1 MKLRIYLYQ
10 MLVNRIPV
18 IQKKYYK
25 LRLEKTGTRGRLYA
39 WASLLW
45 MNLLWLAGFRDMQE
59 EILYP
64 DSRKSIPGRPESQ
77 LSLQKTPEELAE
89 ALSAADIISFDIFDT
104 LILRPVAAPA
114 DLFFF
119 VGEKL
124 HFMDFERIRRMAE
137 QEARR
142 KAYEDTGSYE
152 VTLAQIFREMENKTG
167 IPGEEGMR
175 AEIETEL
182 AFCYANP
189 YMKEVF
195 SLLQEKIKNTGKK
208 IICTSDM
215 YLSPET
221 LHAMIEKCGYAGI
234 GEIFVSCFEQES
246 KAGGKLYRKITRRY
260 GGELHY
266 IHIGDNPESDGK
278 KAKEAGWES
287 VLYRNVNIA
296 GMPYRAE
303 DMSAVT
309 GSLYRG
315 IVNGRI
321 HNGLVGYPAD
331 YEMGYIY
338 GGIFAVG
345 YCQFVH
351 NYAAVHNIDKILF
364 LSRDGE
370 ILDKVYR
377 RLYQKEGEAGLDM
390 SCCEAEYVYWS
401 RTVAVK
407 LLAKYDRYDFLRRFV
422 DHKINSGYCLSDI
435 FRSMGLMDMLADFC
449 GEANGQ
455 NDKTIAEKR
464 SGLAPESC
472 LTDKNAAIVKEYLI
486 SHWSEVLTHYEDS
499 MEAAGR
505 YYRRVL
511 KNCNHAVVVDVG
523 WAGSGALS
531 LDLLVKR
538 EWKPDCEITG
548 IIAGTN
554 TFHNAEPDATEPF
567 LYTGKLVSYLYSQ
580 EQNREYWKWHNPG
593 KNHNLLV
600 EQLLSSKEGSL
611 ADIVTDKESREGY
624 RFVFKEPDTEP
635 GRVMQIQRG
644 ILDFAEDYQRYIPEY
659 YRKSHCISG
668 ADAYAVLKILLQ
680 SKVSTELEM
689 GI

>member
-1 MKLRIYLYQ
+1 
-10 MLVNRIPV
+10 
-18 IQKKYYK
+18 
-25 LRLEKTGTRGRLYA
+25 
-39 WASLLW
+39 
-45 MNLLWLAGFRDMQE
+45 
-59 EILYP
+59 
-64 DSRKSIPGRPESQ
+64 
-77 LSLQKTPEELAE
+77 
-89 ALSAADIISFDIFDT
+89 
-104 LILRPVAAPA
+104 
-114 DLFFF
+114 
-119 VGEKL
+119 
-124 HFMDFERIRRMAE
+124 MDFERIRRVTE

-142 KAYEDTGSYE
+142 KAFEGTGSYE
-152 VTLAQIFREMENKTG
+152 VTLAQIYGELENKTG
-167 IPGEEGMR
+167 ISKEAGMQ

-195 SLLQEKIKNTGKK
+195 SLLKEKINNTEKK
-208 IICTSDM
+208 LICTSDM
-215 YLSPET
+215 YLPADV
-221 LHAMIEKCGYAGI
+221 LRAMLEKCGYTGI
-234 GEIFVSCFEQES
+234 ERIFVSCGEGVS
-246 KAGGKLYRKITRRY
+246 KVEGKLYQKIARY
-260 GGELHY
+260 YGEELQY
-266 IHIGDNPESDGK
+266 IHIGDNPESDRK
-278 KAKEAGWES
+278 QAREAGWES
-287 VLYRNVNIA
+287 ILYRNVNIS

-303 DMSAVT
+303 DMSVVT

-315 IVNGRI
+315 IVNGRM
-321 HNGLVGYPAD
+321 HNGLTEYSAD
-331 YEMGYIY
+331 YELGYFY

-351 NYAAVHNIDKILF
+351 NYAITHNIDKILF

-377 RLYQKEGEAGLDM
+377 RLFQKKGEASSDM
-390 SCCEAEYVYWS
+390 SCCKAEYVYWS

-422 DHKINSGYCLSDI
+422 EHKINGGYCLSDI

-449 GEANGQ
+449 REANER
-455 NDKTIAEKR
+455 DKAIAEKR
-464 SGLAPESC
+464 SRLAPESH

-486 SHWSEVLTHYEDS
+486 SHWSEVLAHYEDS
-499 MEAAGR
+499 RVAAGR

-511 KNCNHAVVVDVG
+511 ENCRHAVAVDVG

-580 EQNREYWKWHNPG
+580 EQNRENWKWHNPG

-611 ADIVTDKESREGY
+611 ANIVTDKESGEGY
-624 RFVFKEPDTEP
+624 RFIFKEPDSEP
-635 GRVMQIQRG
+635 QKVEQIQQG
-644 ILDFAEDYQRYIPEY
+644 ILDFVRDYQKYVPEY

-680 SKVSTELEM
+680 SKVRTELET

>member
-1 MKLRIYLYQ
+1 MKLRIHIYQ
-10 MLVNRIPV
+10 ALVNRVPV
-18 IQKKYYK
+18 IQKKYHR
-25 LRLEKTGTRGRLYA
+25 LRLENPGAVGRLYA
-39 WASLLW
+39 WAALLW
-45 MNLLWLAGFRDMQE
+45 MNLLWLAGFRDMQR

-64 DSRKSIPGRPESQ
+64 DSRKSIPGHPESQ
-77 LSLQKTPEELAE
+77 MSFQKTPKELAK
-89 ALSAADIISFDIFDT
+89 ALSTADIISFDIFDT
-104 LILRPVAAPA
+104 LIFRPVAVPT

-124 HFMDFERIRRMAE
+124 HFMDFERSRRMAE

-142 KAYEDTGSYE
+142 KAFEGTGSYE
-152 VTLAQIFREMENKTG
+152 VTLAQIYGELENKTG
-167 IPGEEGMR
+167 ISKEAGMQ
-175 AEIETEL
+175 AEIETEI

-195 SLLQEKIKNTGKK
+195 FLLQEKIKNTGKK

-215 YLSPET
+215 YLSPDI
-221 LHAMIEKCGYAGI
+221 LQAMLEKCGYTGI
-234 GEIFVSCFEQES
+234 EEIFVSCLEQES
-246 KAGGKLYRKITRRY
+246 KADGKLYRKIARHY
-260 GGELHY
+260 GEELQY

-278 KAKEAGWES
+278 QAGKAGWKS
-287 VLYRNVNIA
+287 ILYRNVNIA

-303 DMSAVT
+303 DMSVVT

-321 HNGLVGYPAD
+321 HNGLTEYSAD
-331 YEMGYIY
+331 YELGYIY

-351 NYAAVHNIDKILF
+351 NYAIAHSIDKILF

-377 RLYQKEGEAGLDM
+377 RLFQKKGEASSDI
-390 SCCEAEYVYWS
+390 SCCKAEYVYWS
-401 RTVAVK
+401 RTVAVR

-422 DHKINSGYCLSDI
+422 EHKINGGYCLADI

-449 GEANGQ
+449 GEANES
-455 NDKTIAEKR
+455 DKAIAEKR
-464 SGLAPESC
+464 SRLAPESR

-486 SHWSEVLTHYEDS
+486 SHWSEVLAHYEDS
-499 MEAAGR
+499 RVAAGR

-511 KNCNHAVVVDVG
+511 KNCHHAIAVDVG

-531 LDLLVKR
+531 LDLLVRR

-554 TFHNAEPDATEPF
+554 TFNNGEPNAAESF

-580 EQNREYWKWHNPG
+580 ELNRENWKWHNPG

-611 ADIVTDKESREGY
+611 ADIVMDKERKEGY
-624 RFVFKEPDTEP
+624 RFLFKEPDTKP
-635 GRVMQIQRG
+635 RRVEQIQQG
-644 ILDFAEDYQRYIPEY
+644 ILDFARDYQRYIPEY
-659 YRKSHCISG
+659 YQKIHSISG

-680 SKVSTELEM
+680 SKVSTELEA

>member
-1 MKLRIYLYQ
+1 MKLRIFIYQ
-10 MLVNRIPV
+10 ALVNRVPV
-18 IQKKYYK
+18 IQKKYHR
-25 LRLEKTGTRGRLYA
+25 LRLEKPGAWGRLYA

-45 MNLLWLAGFRDMQE
+45 MNLFWLIGFRGMQR

-64 DSRKSIPGRPESQ
+64 DNRKNIPEYPESK
-77 LSLQKTPEELAE
+77 LSLQKKPKELAE
-89 ALSAADIISFDIFDT
+89 VLSKSDIISFDIFDT
-104 LILRPVAAPA
+104 LIFRPVAAPT

-124 HFMDFERIRRMAE
+124 HFMDFERIRCE
-137 QEARR
+137 TEWEVRR
-142 KAYEDTGSYE
+142 KVYESTGSCE
-152 VTLAQIFREMENKTG
+152 ITLAQIYVELERKTG
-167 IPGEEGMR
+167 ISKEIGMR

-195 SLLQEKIKNTGKK
+195 SLLKERIKNTGKK

-215 YLSPET
+215 YLPADI
-221 LHAMIEKCGYAGI
+221 LRAMLEKCGYTGI
-234 GEIFVSCFEQES
+234 EQIFVSCGERVS
-246 KAGGKLYRKITRRY
+246 KAEGKLYRKILRDY
-260 GGELHY
+260 GKDLKY
-266 IHIGDNPESDGK
+266 VHIGDNPESDGK
-278 KAKEAGWES
+278 QAGKAGWES
-287 VLYRNVNIA
+287 MLYRNVNIA

-303 DMSAVT
+303 DMSVVT

-321 HNGLVGYPAD
+321 HNCLTEYSAD
-331 YEMGYIY
+331 YELGYIY

-351 NYAAVHNIDKILF
+351 NYAIAHNIDKILF

-377 RLYQKEGEAGLDM
+377 RLFQKRGEASSDI
-390 SCCEAEYVYWS
+390 SCCKAEYVYWS
-401 RTVAVK
+401 RTVAVR
-407 LLAKYDRYDFLRRFV
+407 LLAKFDRYDFLRRFV
-422 DHKINSGYCLSDI
+422 EHKINGGYCLADI
-435 FRSMGLMDMLADFC
+435 FRSMGLMDMLVAFC
-449 GEANGQ
+449 GEANES
-455 NDKTIAEKR
+455 DKAIAEKR
-464 SGLAPESC
+464 SRLAPESR

-486 SHWSEVLTHYEDS
+486 SHWSEVLAHYEDS
-499 MEAAGR
+499 RVAAGR

-511 KNCNHAVVVDVG
+511 KNCRHAVAVDVG

-554 TFHNAEPDATEPF
+554 TFNNGEPNAAESF

-580 EQNREYWKWHNPG
+580 ELNRENWKWHNPG

-611 ADIVTDKESREGY
+611 ADIVTDKERKEGY
-624 RFVFKEPDTEP
+624 RFLFKEPDTKSR
-635 GRVMQIQRG
+635 RVEQIQQG
-644 ILDFAEDYQRYIPEY
+644 ILDFARDYQRYIPEY
-659 YRKSHCISG
+659 YQKIHSISG

-680 SKVSTELEM
+680 SKVSTELEA